1 MDRGQRRNQPE
12 KENKS
17 KKEKQAGGGVGGGG
31 GVTVQCNEKGGKNL
45 RGNGHGKLGK

>member
-17 KKEKQAGGGVGGGG
+17 KKEKQAGGGVGGG
-31 GVTVQCNEKGGKNL
+31 VTVQCNEKGGNNL